1 VKGFGMRYS
10 ALLLGVACL
19 GFSAC
24 KSPDIS
30 VTDVAKP
37 LPSASTVQF
46 SSKENQ
52 SKFKFTLPSGWTQ
65 ADPGP
70 MRLAK
75 FLVPVPSGAPL
86 ELSVTTLGGSVGG
99 LLANVNRW
107 QGQLGLPP
115 LTQAQL
121 TQKVSQI
128 RAGSRPYQ
136 LVDLLNPSTHQRVL
150 AVITQSES
158 DTWFFKLTG
167 EAEAIDAVR
176 GQFDQFLRGV
186 EIH

>member
-1 VKGFGMRYS
+1 
-10 ALLLGVACL
+10 
-19 GFSAC
+19 
-24 KSPDIS
+24 
-30 VTDVAKP
+30 
-37 LPSASTVQF
+37 
-46 SSKENQ
+46 
-52 SKFKFTLPSGWTQ
+52 
-65 ADPGP
+65 

-86 ELSVTTLGGSVGG
+86 ELSVTTLGGSAGG